1 MSIVILVL
9 IPQHIQS
16 IGSFKLEH
24 LAGYVELPGAVVGD
38 PGQVL
43 RLHADLLER
52 LKIGMKSREST
63 PPSWLLDGPEKTD
76 VEAKWQSFQSAKRQ
90 DNS

>member
-9 IPQHIQS
+9 IPQHVQS

-43 RLHADLLER
+43 GPHADQLER
-52 LKIGMKSREST
+52 LKVAKKSREST
-63 PPSWLLDGPEKTD
+63 PSSWLQDGLEKTD
-76 VEAKWQSFQSAKRQ
+76 VEAE
-90 DNS
+90 